1 MFYIKHWLIIG
12 HGRQELQELRDVVT
26 SLTQRLENLTNNSF
40 NNEKPLNNTR
50 NLSRIA
56 DNRSNIVDPSSNRTE
71 RSLSPVLIRDQERE
85 LMPMSHSYK
94 KTLHVTYIFY

>member
-40 NNEKPLNNTR
+40 NNEKPLNNIR
-50 NLSRIA
+50 NLSKIA
-56 DNRSNIVDPSSNRTE
+56 NNHSNIVDPSSNRTE
-71 RSLSPVLIRDQERE
+71 RSLLSVLIRDQEWE
-85 LMPMSHSYK
+85 LMSIADMLLSPCRSFVDH
-94 KTLHVTYIFY
+94 